1 MKSVYESLLLLLP
14 LCVYVGEAEEEEER
28 VCVYFGFDS
37 LDYTILLYQLRQSL
51 PSLQSSSL
59 SSLDL
64 YSVSL

>member
-14 LCVYVGEAEEEEER
+14 LCGYVGEAKEEEER